1 MRSPLLTA
9 LLHPLNLAMLGLSL
23 FALLFSAWW
32 LFPVGLLFWAIMV
45 LAIARNP
52 SLRFNAAM
60 QSREPLAQRF
70 QRYFDRIERSQVG
83 IFNTLSSAPPRTRRA
98 LQPLHSEVDA
108 LTRQVHSLCRRM
120 TALEN
125 YRLVAQSQADLQGDL
140 KHIEESIS
148 RTEDDLVRR
157 EYEESRDAMR
167 GRLAKL
173 ERVSTQLERV
183 EAQLLSLANEMDG
196 TVTEVIRLQAMGPE
210 DAANYMPA
218 LVKKLQGQRAE
229 LEAFER
235 EAAGMPA
242 GIR

>member
-1 MRSPLLTA
+1 MRSPLLIA
-9 LLHPLNLAMLGLSL
+9 LFHPLNLAMLGLSL

-32 LFPVGLLFWAIMV
+32 LFPLGLLFWGIMV

-52 SLRFNAAM
+52 SLRFNAAL

-98 LQPLHSEVDA
+98 LQPIHAEVDA
-108 LTRQVHSLCRRM
+108 LIHQVHLLCRRM

-140 KHIEESIS
+140 HHIEQSLS
-148 RTEDDLVRR
+148 RTEDALVRR
-157 EYEESRDAMR
+157 EYEESREAMQ

-173 ERVSTQLERV
+173 ERVSTQLDRV
-183 EAQLLSLANEMDG
+183 EAQLLSLANELDG
-196 TVTEVIRLQAMGPE
+196 TVTEVIHLQAMGPE
-210 DAANYMPA
+210 DASSLVPA
-218 LVKKLQGQRAE
+218 LVKRLQEQRVA

-235 EAAGMPA
+235 EAAG
-242 GIR
+242 IR